1 MAIKNYANEHPK
13 YKEVSTRE
21 RLQKDWK
28 SYSKLTDLLYF
39 APPVLQDKPGITT
52 AIRDAEQTRLKERF
66 MYGKPK
72 ITKRVQMSSGDRK
85 VIDFIKEKFKKK
97 KES

>member
-1 MAIKNYANEHPK
+1 MATKNYANEHPK
-13 YKEVSTRE
+13 YKKVNTRE

-39 APPVLQDKPGITT
+39 VPPVLQDKPGVTT

-66 MYGKPK
+66 MYGKSK
-72 ITKRVQMSSGDRK
+72 IKK
-85 VIDFIKEKFKKK
+85 HIKK
-97 KES
+97 KEV

>member
-13 YKEVSTRE
+13 YQKVSTRE

-39 APPVLQDKPGITT
+39 VPPVLQDKPGSYTGSGRL
-52 AIRDAEQTRLKERF
+52 RDEEETRLKERF
-66 MYGKPK
+66 MYKKSK
-72 ITKRVQMSSGDRK
+72 IKK
-85 VIDFIKEKFKKK
+85 HIKKK
-97 KES
+97 GV

>member
-39 APPVLQDKPGITT
+39 VP
-52 AIRDAEQTRLKERF
+52 
-66 MYGKPK
+66 
-72 ITKRVQMSSGDRK
+72 SSTSR
-85 VIDFIKEKFKKK
+85 
-97 KES
+97 

>member
-1 MAIKNYANEHPK
+1 MANKNYANKHPK

-28 SYSKLTDLLYF
+28 SYSKLTDLLYV
-39 APPVLQDKPGITT
+39 APPVLQDKPGVTT

-72 ITKRVQMSSGDRK
+72 ITKRVKMSSRDK
-85 VIDFIKEKFKKK
+85 KIVDFIKEKFKKK

>member
-13 YKEVSTRE
+13 YQKVSTRE

-39 APPVLQDKPGITT
+39 APPVLQDKPGVTT

-66 MYGKPK
+66 MYKKSK
-72 ITKRVQMSSGDRK
+72 IKK
-85 VIDFIKEKFKKK
+85 HIKK
-97 KES
+97 KEV

>member
-1 MAIKNYANEHPK
+1 MANKNYANKHPK

-28 SYSKLTDLLYF
+28 SYSKLTDLLYV
-39 APPVLQDKPGITT
+39 APPVLQDKPGVTT

-72 ITKRVQMSSGDRK
+72 ITKRV
-85 VIDFIKEKFKKK
+85 KKK

>member
-1 MAIKNYANEHPK
+1 MATKDYANEHPRYQK
-13 YKEVSTRE
+13 VSTRE

-39 APPVLQDKPGITT
+39 VPPVFQDKPGSYTGSGRL
-52 AIRDAEQTRLKERF
+52 RDEEETRLKERF
-66 MYGKPK
+66 MYGKLK
-72 ITKRVQMSSGDRK
+72 IIKRV
-85 VIDFIKEKFKKK
+85 KKN

>member
-1 MAIKNYANEHPK
+1 MATKNYANEHPK
-13 YKEVSTRE
+13 YKKVSTRE

-39 APPVLQDKPGITT
+39 APPVLQDKPGVTI
-52 AIRDAEQTRLKERF
+52 ADRDAEQTRLKERF
-66 MYGKPK
+66 MYGKLK
-72 ITKRVQMSSGDRK
+72 ITKRA
-85 VIDFIKEKFKKK
+85 KKK

>member
-1 MAIKNYANEHPK
+1 MALKIYANEHPK

-39 APPVLQDKPGITT
+39 VPPVLQDKPGSYTGSGRL
-52 AIRDAEQTRLKERF
+52 RDEEETRLKERF

-72 ITKRVQMSSGDRK
+72 ITKRV
-85 VIDFIKEKFKKK
+85 KKK

>member
-1 MAIKNYANEHPK
+1 MALKIYANEHPK
-13 YKEVSTRE
+13 YKNVSTRE

-39 APPVLQDKPGITT
+39 VPPVFQDKPGSYTGSGRL
-52 AIRDAEQTRLKERF
+52 RDEEETRLKERF

-72 ITKRVQMSSGDRK
+72 ITKRV
-85 VIDFIKEKFKKK
+85 KKK

>member
-1 MAIKNYANEHPK
+1 MATKNYANEHPK
-13 YKEVSTRE
+13 YKKVNTRE

-39 APPVLQDKPGITT
+39 APPVLQDKPGSYTGSGRL
-52 AIRDAEQTRLKERF
+52 RDEEETRLKERF
-66 MYGKPK
+66 MYGKLK
-72 ITKRVQMSSGDRK
+72 ITKRV
-85 VIDFIKEKFKKK
+85 KKK